1 MTDFDAQKTA
11 EHVVEQAIAAIQEKN
26 RYDTTDFV
34 RLHNM
39 MRAGPLKLAAYTVR
53 DPETLKW
60 SNLQFHMTWD
70 NHVMAVMSENAAK
83 LFADFVQNQLA
94 VK

>member
-1 MTDFDAQKTA
+1 MTEIDP
-11 EHVVEQAIAAIQEKN
+11 QALVDQTIAAIQEKN

-39 MRAGPLKLAAYTVR
+39 MRAGPLKIAAYEVR
-53 DPETLKW
+53 DPETKAW

-83 LFADFVQNQLA
+83 LFADFVQKQLA
-94 VK
+94 VR